1 MGWILAFTCHCEP
14 GIERSGMERRGIGSQ
29 LFHFLPIRYRFL
41 APKNGARND
50 TGSHPLN
57 SR

>member
-1 MGWILAFTCHCEP
+1 VWREL
-14 GIERSGMERRGIGSQ
+14 GSQ

-41 APKNGARND
+41 APKNGARKD
-50 TGSHPLN
+50 TGSYPFN